1 MKIEK
6 KLNFDNTYPDWIKNV
21 IIRHLILSDL
31 PQLEWDGEY
40 KHLRQVYLNAYKNRN
55 EGKNILWVADLPSS
69 GVIGQ
74 VFIQLNSTRKDLADG
89 SFCAYLYAFRIK
101 PDFRNAGL
109 GTRMLSVVE
118 TDLLKRNYEEIT
130 LNVAKT
136 NEHAARFYIKLGFEI
151 VGSEPGEWSFRD
163 HDNKLQHV
171 KEPAWKMTKII
182 SNKN

>member
-6 KLNFDNTYPDWIKNV
+6 NVRPDSQSQVWINNV

-40 KHLRQVYLNAYKNRN
+40 SHLRQVYLSAYKKRN
-55 EGKNILWVADLPSS
+55 EGKNILWVADLPKS
-69 GVIGQ
+69 GIIGQ

-89 SFCAYLYAFRIK
+89 NYCAYLFAFRIR

-109 GTRMLSVVE
+109 GTRILSVVE
-118 TDLLKRNYEEIT
+118 TDLLKRNYGEIT

-136 NEHAARFYIKLGFEI
+136 NVNAIRFYNRLGFEI
-151 VGSEPGEWSFRD
+151 IGSEPGEWSFRD
-163 HDNKLQHV
+163 QNNKLQHV
-171 KEPAWKMTKII
+171 KEPAWKM
-182 SNKN
+182 NKLINNIH